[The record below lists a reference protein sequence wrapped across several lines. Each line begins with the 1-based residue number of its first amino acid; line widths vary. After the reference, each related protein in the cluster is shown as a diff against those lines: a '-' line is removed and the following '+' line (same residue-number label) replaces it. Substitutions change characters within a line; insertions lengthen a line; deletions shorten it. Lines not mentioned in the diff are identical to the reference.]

1 MPINTQQLNQL
12 IFDCFSGKMRW
23 IDGASVFPLPDLIEA
38 FFNTRAAFRRLLDDL
53 TDAQAAY
60 HEPNNPMWSISEA
73 VTHLIYSQNFYY
85 NQLLDITTSQ
95 LPHVLEAAR
104 GFGEGAKL
112 AIPADELRTMLD
124 SGTAQLRVAID
135 ATLPHQD
142 PAQTTTIPFFGEC
155 NYATWILLLLAHE
168 VDHYRQAVVMRRLAK
183 AASPNEMN
191 QIT

>member
-1 MPINTQQLNQL
+1 MSINTQQLNQL

-23 IDGASVFPLPDLIEA
+23 LDGAAAFPLPDLIES

-60 HEPNNPMWSISEA
+60 QEPNNPMWSISEA
-73 VTHLIYSQNFYY
+73 VTHLIYAQNFYY
-85 NQLLDITTSQ
+85 NQLLEITTSQ
-95 LPHVLEAAR
+95 LPHILEAAR

-112 AIPADELRTMLD
+112 AIPADTLRTLLD
-124 SGTAQLRVAID
+124 SGTAQLRTAID

-142 PAQTTTIPFFGEC
+142 PAKTTKISFFGEC

-168 VDHYRQAVVMRRLAK
+168 VDHYRQAVVVRRLAK
-183 AASPNEMN
+183 ATRPNETN
-191 QIT
+191 QTT